1 MDLEEL
7 ELKFRA
13 NYGDVIQKIDELT
26 NIIGQ
31 KTGDMQ
37 YKIQNNLEKL
47 NQSMTD
53 NASKANETAKEEVRQ
68 RNEAELAKQKSLEQ
82 TLNTQ
87 NDVTDKVIQGN
98 KAQAES
104 SKEAVNESEKSL
116 DSLTA
121 RLQEASNMQQRI
133 AQQTRAAR
141 EAVAD
146 ISKPQPQQQTR
157 ATSRPR
163 QKVAD
168 SSFEDYQEKRIQ
180 SYMPKRPVDLGID
193 DEIQAEVSRAKK
205 EVDGLVTHIND
216 KMEQVRSM
224 QRKIATLTASKN
236 NLDMGKQGSQVR
248 AMRLDDQIANAQIK
262 MERFQNQAKALA
274 QEMSQEFNSIP
285 SSLKK
290 IEREMDQ
297 TEGKIERIR
306 RSIAE
311 TKANDAI
318 LGRSSGSNKELKEVE
333 AEYRRLVARSNEL
346 AKAYTYVS
354 ARGDEL
360 RNSSARVNTALSQEG
375 STVSGLSSR
384 FNRLRNSLS
393 GINSSFRRV
402 GNSGSSSMRRASTS
416 ASMLSQRIKGMK
428 TAMGML
434 ASQLIIFTLL
444 YQGIMM
450 LAQGMGSA
458 LMTNKQFASSFNAI
472 KVNLL
477 TAFYPIYS
485 FVLPAINS
493 LMNALK
499 KATGWLAQFTSAL
512 TGMSLSHARSGAQ
525 GLYSQVR
532 AMNDTSKAASK
543 ANDAVKKQQQEQAKA
558 VQRANQQIA
567 EANRQGAAAVAAEN
581 EKIKAANA
589 QAKQAFEDTKKANE
603 DLQAS
608 LMGFDELNVLDS
620 NKNSQD
626 NGSFEAQPLEKFTPQ
641 QKQDTPIFDDPGVD
655 DGGTGGD
662 EDPGLDWNVPLE
674 ASQNAIDAANKVKKV
689 LGEIFD
695 PMKKAWDEK
704 GQDVVDAA
712 KYSWEEIK
720 RLLGDVGN
728 SFLHVWDN
736 GTGQKVMEN
745 LLQLLADM
753 LNIIGD
759 IARAFAEAWEEGGRG
774 TRFIQTIFD
783 SLNNI
788 LVAIHHIAESFREAW
803 NTGDLGKQIFAN
815 LLDLATNLV
824 KFIGD
829 IAKAFDEAWQHGNN
843 GTKMWQA
850 ILNAINNALKVLKD
864 MTGSI
869 DEAWNHSKLG
879 VSIWENIIKL
889 ITGVANTSANMDD
902 QFDKAWKH
910 GNVGTSIF
918 KTLLGM
924 VNDMLSALSDMANY
938 TAKWAKKMDFTPL
951 LQSIDRLLKAIRP
964 VTKDVWDG
972 LAWAYKNVLLPLD
985 KFTITDLLPDFFN
998 LLAAAL
1004 KVVHSVIKAGG
1015 PVFEWFFDGFLKPLA
1030 KITGFAI
1037 VGALKLL
1044 TGALNLLSDWID
1056 HHQTAVKIMTTTL
1069 MTLFSLKVAGKTI
1082 SSIKSFTDT
1091 IRILTMYKFDNIK
1104 KGAKWADD
1112 LLGKVIDFNKH
1123 PTTKIKE
1130 LAKVKFDN
1138 FKTGAV
1144 KIKDLWSEVNKKW
1157 QSTNLAK
1164 TDFLKSARASIKSGE
1179 PMKLGQKLGLGL
1191 SGAMIAVTSGIDIYK
1206 GIKAKNKETK
1216 FKSFGSGIGGAIGG
1230 GIGLFFGG
1238 PLGAAIGQQIGSFI
1252 GKWGGAGAAKFS
1264 DGWSKYGK
1272 GKKPKDWVE
1281 AIGFKAHE
1289 ILDNF
1294 TSWAKS
1300 VGKDINKNITKGKK
1314 DVQKASSNLGKWTTG
1329 FISGTKKTLK
1339 KWASGIG
1346 SNFNKDV
1353 EKSKKLAIAASN
1365 KLKGWTTGFISS
1377 AKKDTK
1383 AWAQKIGANINTDV
1397 EKGKKFAKKAGSK
1410 IKEWTTDFIGDA
1422 KKKVHD
1428 WSSQIGSNI
1437 NNSVEQG
1444 QSMAKNAG
1452 EKLKSWTTDFRE
1464 SASGLV
1470 RQWAERLGDYIN
1482 NGSESSRSGAVNAGN
1497 KLSEWTRSFFGNANQ
1512 SISNWA
1518 SGLGGHIS
1526 NGIGGAYGA
1535 AKNAGERL
1543 GSWVSDFRGNVS
1555 RTLGSW
1561 AGGLG
1566 STIGGGIT
1574 SGLHNISSAVGKVV
1588 DAIVRPVQK
1597 ATDKIREGINWVLG
1611 KLGGGSVGWGYFN
1624 WNAYKT
1630 GTQNHPGGLALV
1642 NDQEGDIYRESY
1654 ELPNGEQG
1662 LFPAKRNFLTYL
1674 PAGTKV
1680 KTATNTAN
1688 ELANMI
1694 PKYAGGIGSFNFDF
1708 SGISRALSSL
1718 NLGGLFGGISD
1729 VFDSAMDELA
1739 NVTDDIAHPEKLIN
1753 YIADKFVTYDWGVGE
1768 TPLKL
1773 AKGAV
1778 NTEKKG
1784 MVNWAKRT
1792 IEEFGGSVSAYLPKG
1807 VMSKS
1812 AFARTARKAALLMHQ
1827 KLSSKDMDRLYWQAW
1842 DESTV
1847 NPAQGGGY
1855 DDHDGTGLPLGLYQY
1870 KVGTWNSWSVP
1881 GHKNIYS
1888 ALDQT
1893 MAVLNDSNWRNDL
1906 APIGVRRGWGPTGHK
1921 MMANGGLV
1929 TENQLI
1935 EVAENNMPEMVVPLS
1950 NPALGMQ
1957 RINEAIAFM
1966 NRNFGGGLQLP
1977 TALSNNAI
1985 TPNSMY
1991 AESSSNNDVTMQN
2004 GGFKE
2009 MSTNLVNAIVQ
2020 ALQMQNTT
2028 NSSNQPVDLHLTVK
2042 IGDESFGEHAI
2053 KGINAVNQKNGRNML
2068 NI

>member
-7 ELKFRA
+7 ELRFRA
-13 NYGDVIQKIDELT
+13 NYGDVLQKMDELT
-26 NIIGQ
+26 SLIGQ
-31 KTGDMQ
+31 KTNDMQ
-37 YKIQNNLEKL
+37 VKIQSNLDRIQQ
-47 NQSMTD
+47 NMND
-53 NASKANETAKEEVRQ
+53 NASKANEKAKEEVRQ
-68 RNEAELAKQKSLEQ
+68 REEAENSKQKSIERTASVQ
-82 TLNTQ
+82 DDATNR
-87 NDVTDKVIQGN
+87 IIEGN

-133 AQQTRAAR
+133 AQQTKVAR
-141 EAVAD
+141 ETVGD
-146 ISKPQPQQQTR
+146 IPVKQAQQEVRPKEKP
-157 ATSRPR
+157 RPR
-163 QKVAD
+163 IKN
-168 SSFEDYQEKRIQ
+168 SSFDDYQEKRIQ

-205 EVDGLVTHIND
+205 EIDGLVSHINE
-216 KMEQVRSM
+216 KMQQAQSM
-224 QRKIATLTASKN
+224 QRRIATLMASRD
-236 NLDMGKQGSQVR
+236 NLDMNKQGSQVR
-248 AMRLDDQIANAQIK
+248 AMRLDDQIANAQVK
-262 MERFQNQAKALA
+262 MERYQNQAKALA
-274 QEMSQEFNSIP
+274 QEMSQELNIIP
-285 SSLKK
+285 NSLKR

-297 TEGKIERIR
+297 TEAKIERIR
-306 RSIAE
+306 RTIAE
-311 TKANDAI
+311 TKAQDAV
-318 LGRSSGSNKELKEVE
+318 LGRSSGNNRGLKE
-333 AEYRRLVARSNEL
+333 AETEYKRLINRSNEL
-346 AKAYTYVS
+346 AKAYSYVS
-354 ARGDEL
+354 SRGDEL
-360 RNSSARVNTALSQEG
+360 RNASSRVNTTLAQEG
-375 STVSGLSSR
+375 NTASNTSSR
-384 FNRLRNSLS
+384 LNRLRNTIS
-393 GINSSFRRV
+393 NVTSSFRRM
-402 GNSGSSSMRRASTS
+402 GDSGSSSMRKAGTS
-416 ASMLSQRIKGMK
+416 ASMLSERLKGVKM
-428 TAMGML
+428 AMSML
-434 ASQLIIFTLL
+434 ASQLIVFTLL

-512 TGMSLSHARSGAQ
+512 TGMSLSGARSGAQ

-581 EKIKAANA
+581 ERIKASNE
-589 QAKQAFEDTKKANE
+589 QAKKAFEDTKKANE

-608 LMGFDELNVLDS
+608 LMGFDELNVLDN

-626 NGSFEAQPLEKFTPQ
+626 NGNFEAQPLEKFTPQ

-655 DGGTGGD
+655 DGDAGGD
-662 EDPGLDWNVPLE
+662 DDPGLDWNVPLE

-704 GQDVVDAA
+704 GQAVVDAA
-712 KYSWEEIK
+712 KYSWKEIK

-803 NTGDLGKQIFAN
+803 NTGDLGKRIFAN

-843 GTKMWQA
+843 GTRLWQA
-850 ILNAINNALKVLKD
+850 WLNALNNILRIFKD
-864 MTGSI
+864 MVGSI

-879 VSIWENIIKL
+879 VSIWSHL
-889 ITGVANTSANMDD
+889 IEIVTGIGNTIGNLAD

-910 GNVGTSIF
+910 GDVGTSIF

-924 VNDMLSALSDMANY
+924 VDDMLGALGDMANY
-938 TAKWAKKMDFTPL
+938 TANWAKKLDFTPL
-951 LQSIDRLLKAIRP
+951 LQSIDTLLKAIRP
-964 VTKDVWDG
+964 VTKDVWNG
-972 LAWAYKNVLLPLD
+972 LAWAYKNVLLPLAG
-985 KFTITDLLPDFFN
+985 FTITKLLPDFFN

-1004 KVVHSVIKAGG
+1004 KVVHNVIKAAE
-1015 PVFEWFFDGFLKPLA
+1015 PIFEWFFDGFLKPLA

-1044 TGALNLLSDWID
+1044 TGALNLLSDWIN
-1056 HHQTAVKIMTTTL
+1056 HHQTAVKVMTTTL
-1069 MTLFSLKVAGKTI
+1069 LTLFSLKVAGKTI
-1082 SSIKSFTDT
+1082 SSIKDFTDT
-1091 IRILTMYKFDNIK
+1091 LKIVTMLSFDKLKN
-1104 KGAKWADD
+1104 GAKYADD
-1112 LLGKVIDFNKH
+1112 LLGTVIDFGKH
-1123 PTTKIKE
+1123 PITKIQE
-1130 LAKVKFDN
+1130 LAKVSFN
-1138 FKTGAV
+1138 NIKTGWSNAT
-1144 KIKDLWSEVNKKW
+1144 KLWDEVNKSW
-1157 QSTNLAK
+1157 QNTNLAK
-1164 TDFLKSARASIKSGE
+1164 TDFLKSAKSSIKSGE
-1179 PMKLGQKLGLGL
+1179 PMKLGQKMGIGL
-1191 SGAMIAVTSGIDIYK
+1191 STAMIGVTSGIDIYK
-1206 GIKAKNKETK
+1206 GIKANNKEDK
-1216 FKSFGSGIGGAIGG
+1216 FKNFGSGIGGAIGG

-1238 PLGAAIGQQIGSFI
+1238 PIGAAIGQQIGSFI
-1252 GKWGGAGAAKFS
+1252 GKWGGVGASKFG
-1264 DGWSKYGK
+1264 DGWAKYGK

-1281 AIGFKAHE
+1281 AIGFKSHE

-1294 TSWAKS
+1294 TSWAKQ
-1300 VGKDINKNITKGKK
+1300 VGPNISNYIGKSKKDIEKAGKNI
-1314 DVQKASSNLGKWTTG
+1314 GKWTTG
-1329 FISGTKKTLK
+1329 FISDTQKTLK

-1346 SNFNKDV
+1346 TNFNKDV
-1353 EKSKKLAIAASN
+1353 EKSKKFAVTGSN
-1365 KLKGWTTGFISS
+1365 KLKSWTTGFIND
-1377 AKKDTK
+1377 ANKNIKN
-1383 AWAQKIGANINTDV
+1383 WAQKIGSNINNDV
-1397 EKGKKFAKKAGSK
+1397 EKSKKFARKAGSK
-1410 IKEWTTDFIGDA
+1410 LEDWTTNFIGDA
-1422 KKKVHD
+1422 KKKVHT

-1437 NNSVEQG
+1437 NSSVEAG
-1444 QSMAKNAG
+1444 HEMATNAG
-1452 EKLKSWTTDFRE
+1452 TKLKDWTTSFRE
-1464 SASGLV
+1464 SASQ
-1470 RQWAERLGDYIN
+1470 RIRSWAQRLGDHIN
-1482 NGSESSRSGAVNAGN
+1482 NGAESSRSGTINAGN
-1497 KLSEWTRSFFGNANQ
+1497 KLSEWTRSFFNGANS
-1512 SISNWA
+1512 SIHNWA
-1518 SGLGGHIS
+1518 GNLGGHVS
-1526 NGIGGAYGA
+1526 NGIGGAYNS

-1543 GSWVSDFRGNVS
+1543 GSWVSSFRDGTS
-1555 RTLGSW
+1555 RTLSSW

-1566 STIGGGIT
+1566 GTISNGIT
-1574 SGLHNISSAVGKVV
+1574 SGLQSIRNAANRVA
-1588 DAIVRPVQK
+1588 DAIVTPVK
-1597 ATDKIREGINWVLG
+1597 NATNKIRDGINWVLN
-1611 KLGGGSVGWGYFN
+1611 KLGGGSVGWGFFN
-1624 WNAYKT
+1624 WNSYET

-1642 NDQEGDIYRESY
+1642 NDQDGDIYRESY

-1688 ELANMI
+1688 ELANMV

-1708 SGISRALSSL
+1708 SGISRALSGL
-1718 NLGGLFGGISD
+1718 NFGGLFSGIGD

-1991 AESSSNNDVTMQN
+1991 AESSSNNDATMQN

-2028 NSSNQPVDLHLTVK
+2028 NNSNQPVDLHLTVK

>member
-7 ELKFRA
+7 ELRFRA
-13 NYGDVIQKIDELT
+13 NYGDVLQKMDELT
-26 NIIGQ
+26 SLIGQ
-31 KTGDMQ
+31 KTNDMQ
-37 YKIQNNLEKL
+37 VKIQSNLDRIQQ
-47 NQSMTD
+47 NMND
-53 NASKANETAKEEVRQ
+53 NASKANEKAKEEVRQ
-68 RNEAELAKQKSLEQ
+68 REEAENSKQKSIERTASVQ
-82 TLNTQ
+82 DDATNR
-87 NDVTDKVIQGN
+87 IIEGN

-104 SKEAVNESEKSL
+104 SKEAVNQSEKSL

-133 AQQTRAAR
+133 AQQTKVAR
-141 EAVAD
+141 ETVGDNPVKQA
-146 ISKPQPQQQTR
+146 QQEVRPKEKT
-157 ATSRPR
+157 RPR
-163 QKVAD
+163 IEN
-168 SSFEDYQEKRIQ
+168 SSFDDYQEKRIQ

-205 EVDGLVTHIND
+205 EIDGLVSHINE
-216 KMEQVRSM
+216 KMQQAQSM
-224 QRKIATLTASKN
+224 QRRIATLMASRD
-236 NLDMGKQGSQVR
+236 NLDMNKQGSQVR
-248 AMRLDDQIANAQIK
+248 AMRLDDQIANAQVK
-262 MERFQNQAKALA
+262 MERYQNQAKALA
-274 QEMSQEFNSIP
+274 QEMSQELNTIP
-285 SSLKK
+285 NSLKR

-297 TEGKIERIR
+297 TEAKIERIR
-306 RSIAE
+306 HTIAE
-311 TKANDAI
+311 TKAQDAV
-318 LGRSSGSNKELKEVE
+318 LGRSSGNNKELKEAE
-333 AEYRRLVARSNEL
+333 AEYKRLVNRSNEL
-346 AKAYTYVS
+346 AKAYSYVS
-354 ARGDEL
+354 SRGDEL
-360 RNSSARVNTALSQEG
+360 RNASSRVNTTLAQEG
-375 STVSGLSSR
+375 NTASNTSSR
-384 FNRLRNSLS
+384 LNRLRNTIS
-393 GINSSFRRV
+393 NVTSSFRRM
-402 GNSGSSSMRRASTS
+402 GDSGSSSMRRAGTS
-416 ASMLSQRIKGMK
+416 ASLLSERLKGVKM
-428 TAMGML
+428 AMSML
-434 ASQLIIFTLL
+434 ASQLIVFTLL

-450 LAQGMGSA
+450 LAQEMGSA
-458 LMTNKQFASSFNAI
+458 LMTNRQFASSFNAI

-485 FVLPAINS
+485 YVLPAINA
-493 LMNALK
+493 LMNALR
-499 KATGWLAQFTSAL
+499 KATGWIAQFTSAL
-512 TGMSLSHARSGAQ
+512 TGMSLSGARSGAQ
-525 GLYSQVR
+525 GLYNQVR

-543 ANDAVKKQQQEQAKA
+543 ASDAVKKQQQEQAKA

-581 EKIKAANA
+581 EKIKAANE
-589 QAKQAFEDTKKANE
+589 QAKKAFEDTKKANE

-608 LMGFDELNVLDS
+608 LMGFDELNVLDNS
-620 NKNSQD
+620 KNKSGD
-626 NGSFEAQPLEKFTPQ
+626 NGSYEAQPLEKFTPQ
-641 QKQDTPIFDDPGVD
+641 PKQDTPIFDDPGID
-655 DGGTGGD
+655 DGGAGD
-662 EDPGLDWNVPLE
+662 EGDPGIDWNIPLE
-674 ASQNAIDAANKVKKV
+674 ASQNAIDAANKFKKV
-689 LGEIFD
+689 LGELFD

-704 GQDVVDAA
+704 GQAVVDAA
-712 KYSWEEIK
+712 KYSWSEIK
-720 RLLGDVGN
+720 RLLGDVGH
-728 SFLHVWDN
+728 SFMHVWDN
-736 GTGQKVMEN
+736 GTGQKAVEN
-745 LLQLLADM
+745 ILQLLADM

-774 TRFIQTIFD
+774 TKFIQAIFNA
-783 SLNNI
+783 LNNV
-788 LVAIHHIAESFREAW
+788 LELIHHIATSFREAW
-803 NTGDLGKQIFAN
+803 NDGTGERIAAHLIELFTG
-815 LLDLATNLV
+815 LA
-824 KFIGD
+824 
-829 IAKAFDEAWQHGNN
+829 
-843 GTKMWQA
+843 
-850 ILNAINNALKVLKD
+850 
-864 MTGSI
+864 
-869 DEAWNHSKLG
+869 
-879 VSIWENIIKL
+879 NIIGNL
-889 ITGVANTSANMDD
+889 AS
-902 QFDKAWKH
+902 QFDKAWQH

-924 VNDMLSALSDMANY
+924 VDDMLAALSDMANY
-938 TAKWAKKMDFTPL
+938 TANWAKKLDFTPL
-951 LQSIDRLLKAIRP
+951 LQSIDTLLKSIRP

-972 LAWAYKNVLLPLD
+972 LEWAYKNILLPFA
-985 KFTITDLLPDFFN
+985 KFSITKLIPDFFN

-1004 KVVHSVIKAGG
+1004 KLVHSVVQAAKPAFQWIWDDFFEPIAKWTGGSVVNVLKALASALN
-1015 PVFEWFFDGFLKPLA
+1015 VISDWVDRHHKAVENMAKVLVTMFAFKVSTKTVSDATGFLGKIIDKATVISANKHLLSEFFG
-1030 KITGFAI
+1030 KITGLSDLKKAVTDLKTIKDVTKTLAVQNWNNFVKDAKDLAKLTWTSFLKAGEMI
-1037 VGALKLL
+1037 KALAKLSWSGFLSFVSGTKKLAVMSWTGLVTGVKALKNWSIWGKAAAVAQ
-1044 TGALNLLSDWID
+1044 GALNLVMEANPIILVITAIAALVAGFVALYKHNKKFRDFCNDVWKSITKWFGESLDWIKKNWIKVVEFMINPIG
-1056 HHQTAVKIMTTTL
+1056 AVATW
-1069 MTLFSLKVAGKTI
+1069 FLKDTKTGQ
-1082 SSIKSFTDT
+1082 SI
-1091 IRILTMYKFDNIK
+1091 L
-1104 KGAKWADD
+1104 KWAKKLPD
-1112 LLGKVIDFNKH
+1112 K
-1123 PTTKIKE
+1123 
-1130 LAKVKFDN
+1130 A
-1138 FKTGAV
+1138 TG
-1144 KIKDLWSEVNKKW
+1144 
-1157 QSTNLAK
+1157 
-1164 TDFLKSARASIKSGE
+1164 
-1179 PMKLGQKLGLGL
+1179 
-1191 SGAMIAVTSGIDIYK
+1191 
-1206 GIKAKNKETK
+1206 
-1216 FKSFGSGIGGAIGG
+1216 
-1230 GIGLFFGG
+1230 
-1238 PLGAAIGQQIGSFI
+1238 
-1252 GKWGGAGAAKFS
+1252 
-1264 DGWSKYGK
+1264 
-1272 GKKPKDWVE
+1272 
-1281 AIGFKAHE
+1281 
-1289 ILDNF
+1289 
-1294 TSWAKS
+1294 WAKS
-1300 VGKDINKNITKGKK
+1300 VGKDIGNHISKGKK
-1314 DVQKASSNLGKWTTG
+1314 DIEKASKNIGKWTTG
-1329 FISGTKKTLK
+1329 FISDTQKTLK

-1346 SNFNKDV
+1346 TNFNKDV
-1353 EKSKKLAIAASN
+1353 EKSKKFAVAGSN
-1365 KLKGWTTGFISS
+1365 KLKSWTTGFVDD
-1377 AKKDTK
+1377 AKKDIK
-1383 AWAQKIGANINTDV
+1383 NWAQKIGSNINTDV
-1397 EKGKKFAKKAGSK
+1397 EKGKKFAK
-1410 IKEWTTDFIGDA
+1410 
-1422 KKKVHD
+1422 
-1428 WSSQIGSNI
+1428 
-1437 NNSVEQG
+1437 
-1444 QSMAKNAG
+1444 NAG
-1452 EKLKSWTTDFRE
+1452 TKLKEWTTDFRE
-1464 SASGLV
+1464 SASQRV
-1470 RQWAERLGDYIN
+1470 RSWAENLGDHIN
-1482 NGSESSRSGAVNAGN
+1482 NGSESSRSGSTNAGN
-1497 KLSEWTRSFFGNANQ
+1497 KLSEWTRSFFNDANS
-1512 SISNWA
+1512 SIHNWA
-1518 SGLGGHIS
+1518 GNLGGHVS
-1526 NGIGGAYGA
+1526 NGISGAYNA

-1543 GSWVSDFRGNVS
+1543 GSWVSNFRDGTS
-1555 RTLGSW
+1555 RTLSSW

-1597 ATDKIREGINWVLG
+1597 ATDKICEGINWVLG

-1642 NDQEGDIYRESY
+1642 NDQDGDIYRESY

-1688 ELANMI
+1688 ELANMV

-1708 SGISRALSSL
+1708 SGISRALSGL

-1729 VFDSAMDELA
+1729 VFDSALDELA

-1753 YIADKFVTYDWGVGE
+1753 YIADKFVTYDWGIGE

-1906 APIGVRRGWGPTGHK
+1906 APIGVRRGWSPTGHK

-1966 NRNFGGGLQLP
+1966 NRHFGGGLQLP

>member
-7 ELKFRA
+7 ELRFRA
-13 NYGDVIQKIDELT
+13 NYGDVLQKMDELT
-26 NIIGQ
+26 SLIGQ
-31 KTGDMQ
+31 KTNDMQ
-37 YKIQNNLEKL
+37 VKIQSNLDRIQQ
-47 NQSMTD
+47 NMND
-53 NASKANETAKEEVRQ
+53 NASKANEKAKEEVRQ
-68 RNEAELAKQKSLEQ
+68 REEAENSKQKSIERTASVQ
-82 TLNTQ
+82 DDATNR
-87 NDVTDKVIQGN
+87 IIEGN

-133 AQQTRAAR
+133 AQQTKVAR
-141 EAVAD
+141 ETVGD
-146 ISKPQPQQQTR
+146 IPVKQAQQEVRPKEKP
-157 ATSRPR
+157 RPR
-163 QKVAD
+163 IKN
-168 SSFEDYQEKRIQ
+168 SSFDDYQEKRIQ

-205 EVDGLVTHIND
+205 EIDGLVSHINE
-216 KMEQVRSM
+216 KIQQAQSM
-224 QRKIATLTASKN
+224 QRRIATLMASRD
-236 NLDMGKQGSQVR
+236 NLDMSKQGSQVR
-248 AMRLDDQIANAQIK
+248 AMRLDDQIANAQVK
-262 MERFQNQAKALA
+262 MERYQNQAKALA
-274 QEMSQEFNSIP
+274 QEMSQELNTIP
-285 SSLKK
+285 NSLKR

-297 TEGKIERIR
+297 TEAKIERIR
-306 RSIAE
+306 RTIAE
-311 TKANDAI
+311 TKAQDAV
-318 LGRSSGSNKELKEVE
+318 LGRSSGNNKELKE
-333 AEYRRLVARSNEL
+333 AETEYKRLINRSNEL
-346 AKAYTYVS
+346 AKAYSYVS
-354 ARGDEL
+354 SRGDEL
-360 RNSSARVNTALSQEG
+360 RNASSRVNTTLAQEG
-375 STVSGLSSR
+375 NTASNTSSR
-384 FNRLRNSLS
+384 LNRLRNTIS
-393 GINSSFRRV
+393 NVTSSFRRM
-402 GNSGSSSMRRASTS
+402 GDSGSSSMRRAGTS
-416 ASMLSQRIKGMK
+416 ASMLSERLKGVKM
-428 TAMGML
+428 AMSML
-434 ASQLIIFTLL
+434 ASQLIVFTLL

-512 TGMSLSHARSGAQ
+512 TGMSLSGARSGAQ

-581 EKIKAANA
+581 ERIKASNE
-589 QAKQAFEDTKKANE
+589 QAKKAFEDTKKANE

-608 LMGFDELNVLDS
+608 LMGFDELNVLDN

-626 NGSFEAQPLEKFTPQ
+626 NGNFEAQPLEKFTPQ

-655 DGGTGGD
+655 DGDAGGD
-662 EDPGLDWNVPLE
+662 DDPGLDWNVPLE

-704 GQDVVDAA
+704 GQAVVDAA
-712 KYSWEEIK
+712 KYSWKEIK

-803 NTGDLGKQIFAN
+803 NTGDLGKRIFAN

-829 IAKAFDEAWQHGNN
+829 IAKAFDEALQHGNN
-843 GTKMWQA
+843 GTRLWQA
-850 ILNAINNALKVLKD
+850 WLNALNNILRIFKD
-864 MTGSI
+864 MVGSI

-879 VSIWENIIKL
+879 VSIWSHL
-889 ITGVANTSANMDD
+889 IEIVTGIGNTIGNLAD

-910 GNVGTSIF
+910 GDVGTSIF

-924 VNDMLSALSDMANY
+924 VDDMLGALGDMATY
-938 TAKWAKKMDFTPL
+938 TANWAKKLDFTPL
-951 LQSIDRLLKAIRP
+951 LQSIDTLLKAIRP

-972 LAWAYKNVLLPLD
+972 LAWAYKNVLLPLAG
-985 KFTITDLLPDFFN
+985 FTITKLLPDFFN

-1004 KVVHSVIKAGG
+1004 KVVHNVIKAAE
-1015 PVFEWFFDGFLKPLA
+1015 PIFEWFFDGFLKPLA

-1044 TGALNLLSDWID
+1044 TGALNLLSDWIN
-1056 HHQTAVKIMTTTL
+1056 HHQTAVKVMTTTL

-1082 SSIKSFTDT
+1082 SSIKDFTDT
-1091 IRILTMYKFDNIK
+1091 LKIVTMLSFDKLKN
-1104 KGAKWADD
+1104 GAKYADD
-1112 LLGKVIDFNKH
+1112 LLGTVIDFGKH
-1123 PTTKIKE
+1123 PITKIQE
-1130 LAKVKFDN
+1130 LAKVSFN
-1138 FKTGAV
+1138 NIKTGWSNAT
-1144 KIKDLWSEVNKKW
+1144 KLWDEVNKSW
-1157 QSTNLAK
+1157 QNTNLAK
-1164 TDFLKSARASIKSGE
+1164 TDFLKSAKSSIKSGE
-1179 PMKLGQKLGLGL
+1179 PMKLGQKMGIGL
-1191 SGAMIAVTSGIDIYK
+1191 STAMIGVTSGIDIYK
-1206 GIKAKNKETK
+1206 GIKANNKEDK

-1238 PLGAAIGQQIGSFI
+1238 PIGAAIGQQIGSFI
-1252 GKWGGAGAAKFS
+1252 GKWGGVGASKFG
-1264 DGWSKYGK
+1264 DGWAKYGK

-1281 AIGFKAHE
+1281 AIGFKSHE

-1294 TSWAKS
+1294 TSWAKQ
-1300 VGKDINKNITKGKK
+1300 VGPNISNYIGKSKKGIEKAGKNI
-1314 DVQKASSNLGKWTTG
+1314 GKWTTG
-1329 FISGTKKTLK
+1329 FISDTQKTLK

-1346 SNFNKDV
+1346 TNFNKDV
-1353 EKSKKLAIAASN
+1353 EKSKKFAVTGSN
-1365 KLKGWTTGFISS
+1365 KLKSWTTGFIND
-1377 AKKDTK
+1377 ANKNIKN
-1383 AWAQKIGANINTDV
+1383 WAQKIGSNINNDV
-1397 EKGKKFAKKAGSK
+1397 EKSKKFARKAGSK
-1410 IKEWTTDFIGDA
+1410 LEDWTTNFIGDA
-1422 KKKVHD
+1422 KKKVHT

-1437 NNSVEQG
+1437 NSSVEAG
-1444 QSMAKNAG
+1444 HEMATNAG
-1452 EKLKSWTTDFRE
+1452 TKLKDWTTSFRE
-1464 SASGLV
+1464 SASQ
-1470 RQWAERLGDYIN
+1470 RIRSWAQRLGDHIN
-1482 NGSESSRSGAVNAGN
+1482 NGAESSRSGAINAGN
-1497 KLSEWTRSFFGNANQ
+1497 KLSEWTRSFFNGANS
-1512 SISNWA
+1512 SIHNWA
-1518 SGLGGHIS
+1518 GNLGGHVS
-1526 NGIGGAYGA
+1526 NGIGGAYNS

-1543 GSWVSDFRGNVS
+1543 GSWVSSFRDGTS
-1555 RTLGSW
+1555 RTLSSW

-1566 STIGGGIT
+1566 GTISNGIT
-1574 SGLHNISSAVGKVV
+1574 SGLQSIRNAANRVA
-1588 DAIVRPVQK
+1588 DAIVTPVK
-1597 ATDKIREGINWVLG
+1597 NATNKIRDGINWVLN
-1611 KLGGGSVGWGYFN
+1611 KLGGGSVGWGFFN
-1624 WNAYKT
+1624 WNSYKT

-1642 NDQEGDIYRESY
+1642 NDQDGDIYRESY

-1680 KTATNTAN
+1680 KTATDTAN
-1688 ELANMI
+1688 ELANMV

-1708 SGISRALSSL
+1708 SGISRALSGL
-1718 NLGGLFGGISD
+1718 NFGGLFSGIGGF
-1729 VFDSAMDELA
+1729 FDAAMDELE
-1739 NVTDDIAHPEKLIN
+1739 NVTDDIAHPEKLVN
-1753 YIADKFVTYDWGVGE
+1753 YIVDKFVTYDWGAGE
-1768 TPLKL
+1768 VPLKL

-1778 NTEKKG
+1778 NEEKKG
-1784 MVNWAKRT
+1784 MMNWARKV
-1792 IEEFGGSVSAYLPKG
+1792 IDQFGGATHQTGPGAEGWRSAVKKALRKNGLPA
-1807 VMSKS
+1807 S
-1812 AFARTARKAALLMHQ
+1812 ADYVNAWVRQIQTESGGNERAIGGNDGLADGNATDLLQTKPGTFRQFAFPGHGNIMK
-1827 KLSSKDMDRLYWQAW
+1827 
-1842 DESTV
+1842 
-1847 NPAQGGGY
+1847 GY
-1855 DDHDGTGLPLGLYQY
+1855 DNMLAAINYAKQTYGARGMLA
-1870 KVGTWNSWSVP
+1870 VI
-1881 GHKNIYS
+1881 GH
-1888 ALDQT
+1888 
-1893 MAVLNDSNWRNDL
+1893 
-1906 APIGVRRGWGPTGHK
+1906 GHGYED
-1921 MMANGGLV
+1921 GGLISKHGFY
-1929 TENQLI
+1929 EI
-1935 EVAENNMPEMVVPLS
+1935 GEGDKPEMVIPLM
-1950 NPALGMQ
+1950 NRELGMQ

-1991 AESSSNNDVTMQN
+1991 AESASNNDVTMQS
-2004 GGFKE
+2004 GGFKD

>member
-7 ELKFRA
+7 ELRFRA
-13 NYGDVIQKIDELT
+13 NYGDVLQKMDELT
-26 NIIGQ
+26 SLIDQ
-31 KTGDMQ
+31 KTNDMQ
-37 YKIQNNLEKL
+37 VKIQSNLDRIQQ
-47 NQSMTD
+47 NMND
-53 NASKANETAKEEVRQ
+53 NASKANEKAKEEVRQ
-68 RNEAELAKQKSLEQ
+68 REETENSKQKSIERTASVQ
-82 TLNTQ
+82 DDATNR
-87 NDVTDKVIQGN
+87 IIEGN

-133 AQQTRAAR
+133 AQQTKVAR
-141 EAVAD
+141 ETVGD
-146 ISKPQPQQQTR
+146 IPVKQAQQEVRPKEKP
-157 ATSRPR
+157 RPR
-163 QKVAD
+163 IKN
-168 SSFEDYQEKRIQ
+168 SSFDDYQEKRIQ

-205 EVDGLVTHIND
+205 EIDGLVSHINE
-216 KMEQVRSM
+216 KMQQAQSM
-224 QRKIATLTASKN
+224 QRRIATLMASRD
-236 NLDMGKQGSQVR
+236 NLDMSKQGSQVR
-248 AMRLDDQIANAQIK
+248 AMRLDDQIANAQVK
-262 MERFQNQAKALA
+262 MERYQNQAKALA
-274 QEMSQEFNSIP
+274 QEMSQELNTIP
-285 SSLKK
+285 NSLKR

-306 RSIAE
+306 RTIAE
-311 TKANDAI
+311 TKAQDAV
-318 LGRSSGSNKELKEVE
+318 LGRSSGNNKELKETE
-333 AEYRRLVARSNEL
+333 AEYKRLVNRSNEL
-346 AKAYTYVS
+346 AKAYSYVS
-354 ARGDEL
+354 SRGDEL
-360 RNSSARVNTALSQEG
+360 RNASSRVNTTLAQEG
-375 STVSGLSSR
+375 NTASNTSSR
-384 FNRLRNSLS
+384 LNRLRNTIS
-393 GINSSFRRV
+393 NVTSSFRRM
-402 GNSGSSSMRRASTS
+402 GDSGSSSMRRAGTS
-416 ASMLSQRIKGMK
+416 ASLLSERLKGVKM
-428 TAMGML
+428 AMSML
-434 ASQLIIFTLL
+434 ASQLIVFTLL

-458 LMTNKQFASSFNAI
+458 LMTNRQFASSFNAI

-485 FVLPAINS
+485 YVLPAINA
-493 LMNALK
+493 LMNALR
-499 KATGWLAQFTSAL
+499 KATGWIAQFTSAL
-512 TGMSLSHARSGAQ
+512 TGMSLSGARSGAQ
-525 GLYSQVR
+525 GLYNQVR

-543 ANDAVKKQQQEQAKA
+543 ASDAFKKQQQEQAKA

-581 EKIKAANA
+581 EKIKAANE
-589 QAKQAFEDTKKANE
+589 QAKKAFEDTKKANE

-608 LMGFDELNVLDS
+608 LMGFDELNVLDN
-620 NKNSQD
+620 NKNNSD

-641 QKQDTPIFDDPGVD
+641 QKQDTPIFDDPGID
-655 DGGTGGD
+655 DGGAGD
-662 EDPGLDWNVPLE
+662 EGDPGIDWNVPLE

-689 LGEIFD
+689 LGELFD
-695 PMKKAWDEK
+695 PMKKAWNEK
-704 GQDVVDAA
+704 GQAVVDAA
-712 KYSWEEIK
+712 KYSWSEIK
-720 RLLGDVGN
+720 RLLGDVGH
-728 SFLHVWDN
+728 SFMHVWDN
-736 GTGQKVMEN
+736 GTGQRTVEN
-745 LLQLLADM
+745 ILQLLADM

-774 TRFIQTIFD
+774 TKFIQAIFNA
-783 SLNNI
+783 LNNV
-788 LVAIHHIAESFREAW
+788 LELIHHIATSFREAW
-803 NTGDLGKQIFAN
+803 NDGTGERIAAHLIELFTG
-815 LLDLATNLV
+815 LA
-824 KFIGD
+824 
-829 IAKAFDEAWQHGNN
+829 
-843 GTKMWQA
+843 
-850 ILNAINNALKVLKD
+850 
-864 MTGSI
+864 
-869 DEAWNHSKLG
+869 
-879 VSIWENIIKL
+879 NIIGNL
-889 ITGVANTSANMDD
+889 ASR
-902 QFDKAWKH
+902 FDKAWQH

-924 VNDMLSALSDMANY
+924 VDDMLAALSDMANY
-938 TAKWAKKMDFTPL
+938 TANWAKKLDFTPL
-951 LQSIDRLLKAIRP
+951 LQSINNLLKAIRP

-972 LAWAYKNVLLPLD
+972 LAWAYKNVLLPLAG
-985 KFTITDLLPDFFN
+985 FTITKLLPDFFN

-1004 KVVHSVIKAGG
+1004 KVVHSVIKAAE
-1015 PVFEWFFDGFLKPLA
+1015 PIFEWFFDGFLKPLA

-1044 TGALNLLSDWID
+1044 TGALNLLSDLID
-1056 HHQTAVKIMTTTL
+1056 KHQTATQIMTTTL

-1082 SSIKSFTDT
+1082 SSIKDFTDT
-1091 IRILTMYKFDNIK
+1091 IRILTMYKFDNLK

-1112 LLGKVIDFNKH
+1112 LLGKVIDFNKQ

-1138 FKTGAV
+1138 FKTGAG
-1144 KIKDLWSEVNKKW
+1144 KIKELWNEVNKKW

-1164 TDFLKSARASIKSGE
+1164 TDFLKSAKSSIKSGE
-1179 PMKLGQKLGLGL
+1179 PMKLGQKLGIGL
-1191 SGAMIAVTSGIDIYK
+1191 STAMIAVTSGIDIYK

-1216 FKSFGSGIGGAIGG
+1216 FKDFGSGIGGAIGG

-1252 GKWGGAGAAKFS
+1252 GKWGGTGAAKFS

-1281 AIGFKAHE
+1281 AIGFKSHE

-1300 VGKDINKNITKGKK
+1300 VGKDININITKGQKEIK
-1314 DVQKASSNLGKWTTG
+1314 KASSSIGKWSTG
-1329 FISGTKKTLK
+1329 FISGTKKTLQ
-1339 KWASGIG
+1339 KWAFDIG
-1346 SNFNKDV
+1346 ANFNKDV
-1353 EKSKKLAIAASN
+1353 EKSKKLAIAGSN
-1365 KLKGWTTGFISS
+1365 KLKSWTTGFVAD
-1377 AKKDTK
+1377 AKKNIK
-1383 AWAQKIGANINTDV
+1383 SWAQKIGSNINTDV
-1397 EKGKKFAKKAGSK
+1397 EKGKKFAKQAGSK
-1410 IKEWTTDFIGDA
+1410 IKDWTTDFIGNA
-1422 KKKVHD
+1422 KKKVHS

-1437 NNSVEQG
+1437 NDSVENG

-1464 SASGLV
+1464 SASSLV
-1470 RQWAERLGDYIN
+1470 RQWAERLGDHIN
-1482 NGSESSRSGAVNAGN
+1482 NGSESSRSGSVNAGN
-1497 KLSEWTRSFFGNANQ
+1497 KLSEWTRSFFNDANS
-1512 SISNWA
+1512 SIHNWA
-1518 SGLGGHIS
+1518 GNLGGHVG
-1526 NGIGGAYGA
+1526 NGISGAYNA

-1543 GSWVSDFRGNVS
+1543 GSWVSSFRDGTS

-1566 STIGGGIT
+1566 STIGNGIT
-1574 SGLHNISSAVGKVV
+1574 SGLQSIRNAISRVV
-1588 DAIVRPVQK
+1588 DAMVRPVQK

-1642 NDQEGDIYRESY
+1642 NDQDGDIYRESY

-1688 ELANMI
+1688 ELASMI

-1708 SGISRALSSL
+1708 SGISRALSGL
-1718 NLGGLFGGISD
+1718 NFGGLFSGIGGF
-1729 VFDSAMDELA
+1729 FDAAMDELE
-1739 NVTDDIAHPEKLIN
+1739 NVTDDIAHPEKLVN
-1753 YIADKFVTYDWGVGE
+1753 YIVDKFVTYDWGAGE
-1768 TPLKL
+1768 VPLKL

-1778 NTEKKG
+1778 NEEKKG
-1784 MVNWAKRT
+1784 MMNWARKV
-1792 IEEFGGSVSAYLPKG
+1792 IDQFGGATHQTGPGAEGWRSAVKKALRKNGLPA
-1807 VMSKS
+1807 S
-1812 AFARTARKAALLMHQ
+1812 ADYVNAWVRQIQTESGGNERAIGGNDGLADGNATGLLQTKPGTFNAYAFPGHHNIM
-1827 KLSSKDMDRLYWQAW
+1827 K
-1842 DESTV
+1842 
-1847 NPAQGGGY
+1847 GY
-1855 DDHDGTGLPLGLYQY
+1855 DNMLAAINYAKHRYGSSMLA
-1870 KVGTWNSWSVP
+1870 VI
-1881 GHKNIYS
+1881 GH
-1888 ALDQT
+1888 
-1893 MAVLNDSNWRNDL
+1893 
-1906 APIGVRRGWGPTGHK
+1906 GHGYED
-1921 MMANGGLV
+1921 GGLISKHGFY
-1929 TENQLI
+1929 EI
-1935 EVAENNMPEMVVPLS
+1935 GEGDKPEMVIPLM
-1950 NPALGMQ
+1950 NRELGMQ

-1991 AESSSNNDVTMQN
+1991 AESSVSNDATMQT

>member
-7 ELKFRA
+7 ELRFRA
-13 NYGDVIQKIDELT
+13 NYGDVLQKMDELT
-26 NIIGQ
+26 SLIGQ
-31 KTGDMQ
+31 KTNDMQ
-37 YKIQNNLEKL
+37 VKIQSNLDRIQQ
-47 NQSMTD
+47 NMND
-53 NASKANETAKEEVRQ
+53 NASKANEKAKEEVRQ
-68 RNEAELAKQKSLEQ
+68 REEAENSKQKSIERTASVQ
-82 TLNTQ
+82 DDATNR
-87 NDVTDKVIQGN
+87 IIEGN

-133 AQQTRAAR
+133 AQQTKVAR
-141 EAVAD
+141 ETVGD
-146 ISKPQPQQQTR
+146 IPVKQAQQEVRPKEKP
-157 ATSRPR
+157 RPR
-163 QKVAD
+163 IEN
-168 SSFEDYQEKRIQ
+168 SSFDDYQEKRIQ

-205 EVDGLVTHIND
+205 EIDGLVSHINE
-216 KMEQVRSM
+216 KMQQAQSM
-224 QRKIATLTASKN
+224 QRRIATLMASRD
-236 NLDMGKQGSQVR
+236 NLDMNRQGSQVR
-248 AMRLDDQIANAQIK
+248 AMRLNDQIANAQVK
-262 MERFQNQAKALA
+262 MERYQNQAKALA
-274 QEMSQEFNSIP
+274 QEMSQELNTIP
-285 SSLKK
+285 NSLKR

-297 TEGKIERIR
+297 TEAKIERIR
-306 RSIAE
+306 RIIAE
-311 TKANDAI
+311 TKAQDAV
-318 LGRSSGSNKELKEVE
+318 LGRSSGNNKELKEAE
-333 AEYRRLVARSNEL
+333 AEYKRLVNRSNEL
-346 AKAYTYVS
+346 AKAYSYVS
-354 ARGDEL
+354 SRGDEL
-360 RNSSARVNTALSQEG
+360 RNASSRVNTTLAQEG
-375 STVSGLSSR
+375 NTASNTSSR
-384 FNRLRNSLS
+384 LNRLRNTISNVTL
-393 GINSSFRRV
+393 SFRRM
-402 GNSGSSSMRRASTS
+402 GDSGSSSMRRAGTS
-416 ASMLSQRIKGMK
+416 ASLLSERLKGVKM
-428 TAMGML
+428 AMSML
-434 ASQLIIFTLL
+434 ASQLIVFTLL

-458 LMTNKQFASSFNAI
+458 LMTNRQFASSFNAI

-485 FVLPAINS
+485 YVLPAINA
-493 LMNALK
+493 LMNALR
-499 KATGWLAQFTSAL
+499 KATGWIAQFTSAL
-512 TGMSLSHARSGAQ
+512 TGMSLSGARSGAQ
-525 GLYSQVR
+525 GLYNQVR

-543 ANDAVKKQQQEQAKA
+543 ASDAVKKQQQEQAKA

-581 EKIKAANA
+581 EKIKAANE
-589 QAKQAFEDTKKANE
+589 QAKKAFEDTKKANE

-608 LMGFDELNVLDS
+608 LMGFDELNVLDN
-620 NKNSQD
+620 NKNNSD

-641 QKQDTPIFDDPGVD
+641 QKQDKPIFDDPGID
-655 DGGTGGD
+655 DGGAGD
-662 EDPGLDWNVPLE
+662 EGDPGIDWNVPLE

-689 LGEIFD
+689 LGELFD

-704 GQDVVDAA
+704 GQAVVDAA
-712 KYSWEEIK
+712 KYSWSEIK
-720 RLLGDVGN
+720 RLLGDVGH
-728 SFLHVWDN
+728 SFMHVWDN
-736 GTGQKVMEN
+736 GTGQKTVEN
-745 LLQLLADM
+745 ILQLLADM

-774 TRFIQTIFD
+774 TRFLQTIFD

-803 NTGDLGKQIFAN
+803 NTGDLGKRIFAN

-843 GTKMWQA
+843 GTKLWQA
-850 ILNAINNALKVLKD
+850 WLNALNNILRIFKD
-864 MTGSI
+864 MVGSI
-869 DEAWNHSKLG
+869 DEAWNHSRLG
-879 VSIWENIIKL
+879 VSIWKHL
-889 ITGVANTSANMDD
+889 IQIVTGIGNTISNLAS
-902 QFDKAWKH
+902 QFDKAWRH

-924 VNDMLSALSDMANY
+924 VDDMLGALSDMANY
-938 TAKWAKKMDFTPL
+938 TANWAKKLDFTPL
-951 LQSIDRLLKAIRP
+951 LQSIDNLLKAIRP

-972 LAWAYKNVLLPLD
+972 LAWAYKNVLLPLAG
-985 KFTITDLLPDFFN
+985 FTITKIIPDFFD
-998 LLAAAL
+998 LLAATL
-1004 KVVHSVIKAGG
+1004 RVVHSVIKASG
-1015 PVFEWFFDGFLKPLA
+1015 PVFEWFIDFLKVLA
-1030 KITGFAI
+1030 EITGFAVI
-1037 VGALKLL
+1037 AALKSL
-1044 TGALNLLSDWID
+1044 TFALNLLSDWID
-1056 HHQTAVKIMTTTL
+1056 HHQTAVKVMTTTL
-1069 MTLFSLKVAGKTI
+1069 MTLFSLKVASKTI

-1091 IRILTMYKFDNIK
+1091 IRILTMYKFDNLK

-1123 PTTKIKE
+1123 PITKIKE
-1130 LAKVKFDN
+1130 LTKVKFDN
-1138 FKTGAV
+1138 FKTGTV
-1144 KIKDLWSEVNKKW
+1144 KVKKLWNEVNKKW
-1157 QSTNLAK
+1157 QDTNLAK
-1164 TDFLKSARASIKSGE
+1164 TDFLKSAKSSIKSGE
-1179 PMKLGQKLGLGL
+1179 PMKLGQKMGIGL
-1191 SGAMIAVTSGIDIYK
+1191 STAMIGVTSGIDIYK
-1206 GIKAKNKETK
+1206 GIKANNKEDK

-1238 PLGAAIGQQIGSFI
+1238 PIGTAIGQQIGSFI
-1252 GKWGGAGAAKFS
+1252 GKWGGVGASKFG
-1264 DGWSKYGK
+1264 DGWAKYGK

-1281 AIGFKAHE
+1281 AIGFKSHE

-1294 TSWAKS
+1294 TSWAKQ
-1300 VGKDINKNITKGKK
+1300 VGPNISNYIGKSKKDIEKAGKNI
-1314 DVQKASSNLGKWTTG
+1314 GKWTTG
-1329 FISGTKKTLK
+1329 FISDTQKTLK

-1346 SNFNKDV
+1346 TNFNKDV
-1353 EKSKKLAIAASN
+1353 EKSKKLAVAGSN
-1365 KLKGWTTGFISS
+1365 KLKSWTTGFVDD
-1377 AKKDTK
+1377 AKKNIK
-1383 AWAQKIGANINTDV
+1383 KWAQKIGSNINTDV
-1397 EKGKKFAKKAGSK
+1397 EKGKKFAK
-1410 IKEWTTDFIGDA
+1410 
-1422 KKKVHD
+1422 
-1428 WSSQIGSNI
+1428 
-1437 NNSVEQG
+1437 
-1444 QSMAKNAG
+1444 NAG
-1452 EKLKSWTTDFRE
+1452 TKLKEWTTDFRE
-1464 SASGLV
+1464 SASQ
-1470 RQWAERLGDYIN
+1470 RIRSWAERLGDHIN
-1482 NGSESSRSGAVNAGN
+1482 NGSESSRSGSVNAGN
-1497 KLSEWTRSFFGNANQ
+1497 KLSEWTRSFFNDANS
-1512 SISNWA
+1512 SIHNWA
-1518 SGLGGHIS
+1518 GNLGGHVG
-1526 NGIGGAYGA
+1526 NGISGAYNA

-1543 GSWVSDFRGNVS
+1543 GSWVSSFRDGTS

-1566 STIGGGIT
+1566 STIGNGIT
-1574 SGLHNISSAVGKVV
+1574 SGLQSIRNAISRVV
-1588 DAIVRPVQK
+1588 DAMVRPVQK

-1642 NDQEGDIYRESY
+1642 NDQDGDIYRESY

-1688 ELANMI
+1688 ELANMV

-1708 SGISRALSSL
+1708 SGISRALSGL
-1718 NLGGLFGGISD
+1718 NFGGLFSGISD

-1812 AFARTARKAALLMHQ
+1812 AFARTARKAALLMRQ

-1991 AESSSNNDVTMQN
+1991 AESASNNDVAMQS
-2004 GGFKE
+2004 GGFKD

>member
-7 ELKFRA
+7 ELRFRA
-13 NYGDVIQKIDELT
+13 NYGDVLQKMDELT
-26 NIIGQ
+26 SLIGQ
-31 KTGDMQ
+31 KTNDMQ
-37 YKIQNNLEKL
+37 VKIQSNLDRIQQ
-47 NQSMTD
+47 NMND
-53 NASKANETAKEEVRQ
+53 NASKANEKAKEEVRQ
-68 RNEAELAKQKSLEQ
+68 REEAENSKQKSIERTASVQ
-82 TLNTQ
+82 DDATNR
-87 NDVTDKVIQGN
+87 IIEGN

-104 SKEAVNESEKSL
+104 SKEAVNQSEKSL

-121 RLQEASNMQQRI
+121 RLQEAANMQQRI
-133 AQQTRAAR
+133 AQQTKVAR
-141 EAVAD
+141 ETVGD
-146 ISKPQPQQQTR
+146 IPVKQAQQEVRPKEKT
-157 ATSRPR
+157 RPR
-163 QKVAD
+163 IGN
-168 SSFEDYQEKRIQ
+168 SSFDDYQEKRIQ

-193 DEIQAEVSRAKK
+193 DEIQAEASRAKK
-205 EVDGLVTHIND
+205 EIDGLVSHINE
-216 KMEQVRSM
+216 KMQQAQSM
-224 QRKIATLTASKN
+224 QRRIATLMASRD
-236 NLDMGKQGSQVR
+236 NLDMNKQGSQVR
-248 AMRLDDQIANAQIK
+248 AMRLDDQIANAQVK
-262 MERFQNQAKALA
+262 MERYQNQAKALA
-274 QEMSQEFNSIP
+274 QEMSRELNTIP
-285 SSLKK
+285 NSLKR

-297 TEGKIERIR
+297 TEAKIERIR
-306 RSIAE
+306 RTIAE
-311 TKANDAI
+311 TKAQDAV
-318 LGRSSGSNKELKEVE
+318 LGRSSDNNKELKE
-333 AEYRRLVARSNEL
+333 AETEYKRLINRSNEL
-346 AKAYTYVS
+346 AKAYSYVS
-354 ARGDEL
+354 SRGDEL
-360 RNSSARVNTALSQEG
+360 RNASSRVNTTLAQEG
-375 STVSGLSSR
+375 NTASNTSSR
-384 FNRLRNSLS
+384 LNRLRNTIS
-393 GINSSFRRV
+393 NVTSSFRRM
-402 GNSGSSSMRRASTS
+402 GDSGSSSMRKAGTS
-416 ASMLSQRIKGMK
+416 SSMLSERLKGVKM
-428 TAMGML
+428 AMSML
-434 ASQLIIFTLL
+434 ASQLIVFTLL

-512 TGMSLSHARSGAQ
+512 TGISLSGARSGAQ

-581 EKIKAANA
+581 ERIKASNE
-589 QAKQAFEDTKKANE
+589 QAKKAFEDTKKANE

-608 LMGFDELNVLDS
+608 LMGFDELNVLDN

-626 NGSFEAQPLEKFTPQ
+626 NGNFEAQPLEKFTPQ

-655 DGGTGGD
+655 DGDAGGD
-662 EDPGLDWNVPLE
+662 DDPGLDWNVPLE

-704 GQDVVDAA
+704 GQAVVDAA
-712 KYSWEEIK
+712 KYSWKEIK

-753 LNIIGD
+753 LNIIGN

-803 NTGDLGKQIFAN
+803 NTGDLGKRIFAN

-850 ILNAINNALKVLKD
+850 WLNALNNILRIFKD
-864 MTGSI
+864 MVGSI
-869 DEAWNHSKLG
+869 DEAWNRSKLG
-879 VSIWENIIKL
+879 VSIWSHL
-889 ITGVANTSANMDD
+889 IEIVTGVGNTIGNLAS

-910 GNVGTSIF
+910 GDVGTSIF

-924 VNDMLSALSDMANY
+924 VDDMLGALGDMATY
-938 TAKWAKKMDFTPL
+938 TANWAKKLDFTPL
-951 LQSIDRLLKAIRP
+951 LQSINNLLKAIRP

-972 LAWAYKNVLLPLD
+972 LAWAYKNVLLPLAG
-985 KFTITDLLPDFFN
+985 FTITKLLPDFFN

-1004 KVVHSVIKAGG
+1004 KVVHSVIKAAE
-1015 PVFEWFFDGFLKPLA
+1015 PIFEWFFDGFLKPLA

-1056 HHQTAVKIMTTTL
+1056 KHQTATQIMTTTL

-1082 SSIKSFTDT
+1082 SSIKDFTDT
-1091 IRILTMYKFDNIK
+1091 IRILTMYKFDNLK

-1112 LLGKVIDFNKH
+1112 LLGKVIDFNKQ

-1138 FKTGAV
+1138 FKTGAG
-1144 KIKDLWSEVNKKW
+1144 KIKELWNEVNKKW

-1164 TDFLKSARASIKSGE
+1164 TDFLKSAKSSIKSGE
-1179 PMKLGQKLGLGL
+1179 PMKLGQKLGIGL
-1191 SGAMIAVTSGIDIYK
+1191 STAMIAVTSGIDIYK

-1216 FKSFGSGIGGAIGG
+1216 FKDFGSGIGGAIGG

-1252 GKWGGAGAAKFS
+1252 GKWGGTGAAKFS

-1281 AIGFKAHE
+1281 AIGFKSHE

-1300 VGKDINKNITKGKK
+1300 VGKDININITKGQKEIK
-1314 DVQKASSNLGKWTTG
+1314 KASSSIGKWSTG
-1329 FISGTKKTLK
+1329 FISGTKKTLQ
-1339 KWASGIG
+1339 KWAFDIG
-1346 SNFNKDV
+1346 ANFNKDV
-1353 EKSKKLAIAASN
+1353 EKSKKLAIAGSN
-1365 KLKGWTTGFISS
+1365 KLKSWTTGFVAD
-1377 AKKDTK
+1377 AKKNIK
-1383 AWAQKIGANINTDV
+1383 SWAQKIGSNINTDV
-1397 EKGKKFAKKAGSK
+1397 EKGKKFAKQAGSK
-1410 IKEWTTDFIGDA
+1410 IKDWTTDFIGNA

-1437 NNSVEQG
+1437 NNSVETG

-1470 RQWAERLGDYIN
+1470 RSWAERLGDHIN
-1482 NGSESSRSGAVNAGN
+1482 NGSESSRSGSVNAGN
-1497 KLSEWTRSFFGNANQ
+1497 KLSEWTRSFFNDANS
-1512 SISNWA
+1512 SIHNWA
-1518 SGLGGHIS
+1518 GNLGGHVG
-1526 NGIGGAYGA
+1526 NGISGAYNA

-1543 GSWVSDFRGNVS
+1543 GSWVSSFRDGTS

-1566 STIGGGIT
+1566 STIGNGIT
-1574 SGLHNISSAVGKVV
+1574 SGLQSIRNAISRVV
-1588 DAIVRPVQK
+1588 DAMVRPVQK

-1642 NDQEGDIYRESY
+1642 NDQDGDIYRESY

-1688 ELANMI
+1688 ELASMI

-1708 SGISRALSSL
+1708 SGISRALSGL
-1718 NLGGLFGGISD
+1718 NFGGLFSGIGGF
-1729 VFDSAMDELA
+1729 FDAAMDELE
-1739 NVTDDIAHPEKLIN
+1739 NVTDDIAHPEKLVN
-1753 YIADKFVTYDWGVGE
+1753 YIVDKFVTYDWGAGE
-1768 TPLKL
+1768 VPLKL

-1778 NTEKKG
+1778 NEEKKG
-1784 MVNWAKRT
+1784 MMNWARKV
-1792 IEEFGGSVSAYLPKG
+1792 IDQFGGATHQTGPGAEGWRSAVKKALRKNGLPA
-1807 VMSKS
+1807 S
-1812 AFARTARKAALLMHQ
+1812 ADYVNAWVRQIQTESGGNERAIGGNDGLADGNATGLLQTKPGTFRQFAFPGHGNIMK
-1827 KLSSKDMDRLYWQAW
+1827 
-1842 DESTV
+1842 
-1847 NPAQGGGY
+1847 GY
-1855 DDHDGTGLPLGLYQY
+1855 DNMLAAINYAKQTYGARGMLA
-1870 KVGTWNSWSVP
+1870 VI
-1881 GHKNIYS
+1881 GH
-1888 ALDQT
+1888 
-1893 MAVLNDSNWRNDL
+1893 
-1906 APIGVRRGWGPTGHK
+1906 GHGYED
-1921 MMANGGLV
+1921 GGLISKHGFY
-1929 TENQLI
+1929 EI
-1935 EVAENNMPEMVVPLS
+1935 GEGDKPEMVIPLM
-1950 NPALGMQ
+1950 NRELGMQ

-1991 AESSSNNDVTMQN
+1991 AESSSNNDVAMQN